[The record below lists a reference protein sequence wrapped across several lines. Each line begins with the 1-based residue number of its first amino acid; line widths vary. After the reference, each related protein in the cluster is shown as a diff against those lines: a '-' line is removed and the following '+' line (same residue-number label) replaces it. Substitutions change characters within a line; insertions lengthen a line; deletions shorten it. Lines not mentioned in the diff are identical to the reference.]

1 MKQVYTAH
9 HLDALPAIAEAL
21 ADLIHRYR
29 TVALVGEM
37 GAGKTTL
44 IKQLCIA
51 LGVEDATSSP
61 TFALVNEYAATV
73 GTIYHLDLY
82 RLESVDEAFSI
93 GLMELFDGQKYC
105 FIEWPDL
112 VSGYLPDQ
120 TLWIQVKLLENNA
133 RQITVVV
140 GDN

>member
-1 MKQVYTAH
+1 MKQVYLAPHT
-9 HLDALPAIAEAL
+9 DDLPSIAEAL
-21 ADLIHRYR
+21 LDTIHQYR

-44 IKQLCIA
+44 IKALCEA
-51 LGVEDATSSP
+51 LGVTDATSSP
-61 TFALVNEYAATV
+61 TFALVNEYAAPRGNV
-73 GTIYHLDLY
+73 YHLDLY

-93 GLMELFDGQKYC
+93 GLMELFDGKKYC

-120 TLWIQVKLLENNA
+120 TLWIQVKRLENST
-133 RQITVVV
+133 RQITAVVE
-140 GDN
+140 GD

>member
-9 HLDALPAIAEAL
+9 HLDALPAIAEML
-21 ADLIHRYR
+21 VDFIHQYR

-37 GAGKTTL
+37 GAGKTTF

-51 LGVEDATSSP
+51 LGVDDATSSP
-61 TFALVNEYAATV
+61 TFALVNEYAAATDTV
-73 GTIYHLDLY
+73 YHLDLY

-93 GLMELFDGQKYC
+93 GLMELFDGKKYC

-112 VSGYLPDQ
+112 VSDYLPHQ

-140 GDN
+140 EDN